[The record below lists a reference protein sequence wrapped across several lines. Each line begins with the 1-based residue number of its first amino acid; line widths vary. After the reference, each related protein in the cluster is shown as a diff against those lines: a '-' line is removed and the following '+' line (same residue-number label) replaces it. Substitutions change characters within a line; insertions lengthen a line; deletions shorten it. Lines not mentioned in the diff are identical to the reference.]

1 MLGKYEAFIKS
12 ESFQLT
18 DLAYTLGA
26 RRHHH
31 KFRSFCVT
39 DGSPLQPAAT
49 VRRPENSRLLFI
61 FTGQGAQWSG
71 MGREL
76 IGDFPSFRK
85 DIQQMD
91 KCLAECQFPPPWR
104 MEGKI

>member
-1 MLGKYEAFIKS
+1 MLDKYEAFIGS
-12 ESFQLT
+12 EFFELT
-18 DLAYTLGA
+18 NLAYTLGA

-31 KFRSFCVT
+31 KFRTFCVT
-39 DGSPLQPAAT
+39 DGSSLQPSAI
-49 VRRPENSRLLFI
+49 VRRPENGRLLFI

-76 IGDFPSFRK
+76 IRDFPSFRK

-91 KCLAECQFPPPWR
+91 KYLSECQFPPPWR
-104 MEGKI
+104 MEGKL